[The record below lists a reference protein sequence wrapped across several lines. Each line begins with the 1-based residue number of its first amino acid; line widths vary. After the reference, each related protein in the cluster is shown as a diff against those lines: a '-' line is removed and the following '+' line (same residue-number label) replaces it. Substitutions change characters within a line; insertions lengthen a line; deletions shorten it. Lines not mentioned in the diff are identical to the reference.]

1 MQQRSNP
8 SDGQTFRTDAIEWAA
23 SWLEEH
29 GRVVLAT
36 VIETWGSSPVPV
48 GGQMVVAPS
57 QHFAGSVSGGC
68 VEADVVAEAMEL
80 MPGGLTRTLSFG
92 VADATAWDAG
102 LPCGGAIRILLEP
115 MTAAKD
121 GADIA
126 RILAARR
133 QRRPMAVA
141 TALGDGA
148 RSLVELGNAQI
159 PPVLARCLKDATSR
173 IVAGDTGEVF
183 VHAHVPP
190 ARLIVVGATHIAQV
204 LALLARV
211 AGYEMVVVDPRPA
224 FASPAR
230 FPGVAV
236 VAEWPQDAL
245 PRLGLDDA
253 TAVVVVAHAAHI
265 DDAALVCALRSHCRY
280 VGALGS
286 RRNHAKRSARLAAAG
301 MAPEDVARIRAPIGL
316 DIGARTPAEIALS
329 IMAEVVSAFRGP
341 KGGEV
346 SAPSTPR

>member
-8 SDGQTFRTDAIEWAA
+8 AEVQMLRSDAIELAV

-29 GRVVLAT
+29 GRVVVAT

-57 QHFAGSVSGGC
+57 QHFSGSVSGGC
-68 VEADVVAEAMEL
+68 VEADVIAEAMEL
-80 MPGGLTRTLSFG
+80 MPGGPPCTLSFG
-92 VADATAWDAG
+92 VADATAWAAG
-102 LPCGGAIRILLEP
+102 LPCGGAIRVLIEP

-133 QRRPMAVA
+133 QRRPIAVA
-141 TALGDGA
+141 TGLADGA
-148 RSLVELGNAQI
+148 RVVVEPDRDGA
-159 PPVLARCLKDATSR
+159 PTEVARCLKEATSR
-173 IVAGDTGEVF
+173 IVVGDTGEVF
-183 VHAHVPP
+183 VHVHAPP

-204 LALLARV
+204 LGHLARL
-211 AGYEMVVVDPRPA
+211 AGYEMLVVDPRAA

-230 FPGVAV
+230 FPGVPV

-286 RRNHAKRSARLAAAG
+286 RRNHAKRSARLAEAGVAA
-301 MAPEDVARIRAPIGL
+301 EDIARIRAPIGL

-341 KGGEV
+341 RRGEALAS
-346 SAPSTPR
+346 SAPK